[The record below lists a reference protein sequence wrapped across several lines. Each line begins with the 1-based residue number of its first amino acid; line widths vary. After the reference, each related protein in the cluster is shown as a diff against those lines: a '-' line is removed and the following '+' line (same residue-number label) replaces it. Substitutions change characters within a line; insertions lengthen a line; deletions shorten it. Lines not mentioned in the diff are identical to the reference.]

1 MGKTGGAILE
11 RTRGVRGCS
20 HPVLHAKCLSH
31 RRTADRMCRNP
42 GDVAGKIPSAVG
54 DFPHLRWDG
63 FGSVPRLLACVG
75 LAIGHSGTADAP
87 ACNVVLATCMATP
100 RRKAPTAL
108 WRGRSAARFGVDSRK
123 RATAARRSRGSTFL
137 SPSMAT
143 ERGSSLAARHA
154 GASSD
159 VYSRQR
165 SCSARCVIAPNH
177 WATASGSPL
186 DQCVNRP

>member
-1 MGKTGGAILE
+1 MFSSCPACKVPESSAHGRPDVPESRRRRRENTLGCGGFPAPAMGWLRISASTSRL
-11 RTRGVRGCS
+11 VW
-20 HPVLHAKCLSH
+20 VW
-31 RRTADRMCRNP
+31 
-42 GDVAGKIPSAVG
+42 PSATRAQRMH
-54 DFPHLRWDG
+54 P
-63 FGSVPRLLACVG
+63 LAT
-75 LAIGHSGTADAP
+75 S
-87 ACNVVLATCMATP
+87 VLATCMATP

-108 WRGRSAARFGVDSRK
+108 WRSRSAARFGVDRRK

-143 ERGSSLAARHA
+143 ERGSSLAARHV

>member
-1 MGKTGGAILE
+1 MFSSCPACKVPESSAQTGCAGIPATSQGKY
-11 RTRGVRGCS
+11 
-20 HPVLHAKCLSH
+20 
-31 RRTADRMCRNP
+31 
-42 GDVAGKIPSAVG
+42 
-54 DFPHLRWDG
+54 
-63 FGSVPRLLACVG
+63 PRLWGISRTCDGMASDQGLDFSTCVG

-87 ACNVVLATCMATP
+87 ACHVVLATCMATP

-108 WRGRSAARFGVDSRK
+108 WRSRSAARFGVDRRK

-143 ERGSSLAARHA
+143 ERGSSLAARHV

>member
-1 MGKTGGAILE
+1 MFSSCPACKVPESSAHGRPDVPESRRRRRENTLGCGGFPAPAI
-11 RTRGVRGCS
+11 GMAS
-20 HPVLHAKCLSH
+20 DQCL
-31 RRTADRMCRNP
+31 
-42 GDVAGKIPSAVG
+42 
-54 DFPHLRWDG
+54 DF
-63 FGSVPRLLACVG
+63 STCVG

-87 ACNVVLATCMATP
+87 ACHVVLATCMATP

-108 WRGRSAARFGVDSRK
+108 WRSRSAARFGVDRRK

-143 ERGSSLAARHA
+143 ERGSSLAARHV

-186 DQCVNRP
+186 DQCVTRR